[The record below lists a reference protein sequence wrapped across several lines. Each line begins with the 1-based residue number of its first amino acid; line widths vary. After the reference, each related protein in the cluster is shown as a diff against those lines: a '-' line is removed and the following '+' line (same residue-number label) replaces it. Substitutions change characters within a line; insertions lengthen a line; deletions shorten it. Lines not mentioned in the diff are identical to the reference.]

1 MLKPAE
7 PLPGGPEPA
16 EGRLIA
22 ELLTQL
28 VDDGKAYAQ
37 AEFNVA
43 KAVVEEKTDA
53 FKVPA
58 VLGLA
63 AFLFLQA
70 GVVVFGMAVFATLS
84 SRLGPFLAGLV
95 ATLLFLGIA
104 GILGWYAARR
114 LRDLL

>member
-7 PLPGGPEPA
+7 PPPGGPDPA
-16 EGRLIA
+16 GGKPIG
-22 ELLTQL
+22 ELLNQL

-43 KAVVEEKTDA
+43 KAIA
-53 FKVPA
+53 QAKVGALKLPA
-58 VLGLA
+58 ILGLA

-70 GVVVFGMAVFATLS
+70 GVVILGMTIYVTLV
-84 SRLGPFLAGLV
+84 SRLGPLLAGLV

-104 GILGWYAARR
+104 GGLGWYAARR
-114 LRDLL
+114 LKDLL